1 MQNSSTAKLHRILS
15 ILWLAICS
23 YLSVTVVQAIW
34 LLLFVGAVS
43 AADLDDAVL
52 QSLEEHKV
60 PSASIAVVRNGTVVL
75 SRGYGVAGLER
86 RTKATPDTL
95 FQAASISKPVTA
107 MAVLRM
113 AQDGRFGLDSPIND
127 LLKSWKVPE
136 NSFTA
141 AKKVTVRQLLSH
153 TAGISVSGF
162 PGYEAGAALPNL
174 TQILKG
180 VPPASTPPIVVEAEP
195 GSAYRYSGGGYT
207 ILRLLL
213 EETGGA
219 GFTDL
224 MRKMVLTPVGMTHST
239 FAQPLPPELAK
250 DAASAVDS
258 RERPVP
264 GGWNVYPE
272 LAPDGLW
279 TTPTDLAKFAIEV
292 WRSLRGE
299 PNRVLNRETARLMLT
314 RQLGDYALGFE
325 VHNEGKAFRFK
336 HDGGNRGFRCR
347 LLFYPDLG
355 DGVAIMTN
363 GGRGDEVIVDVMRA
377 LRAEYGWPQ

>member
-1 MQNSSTAKLHRILS
+1 
-15 ILWLAICS
+15 
-23 YLSVTVVQAIW
+23 
-34 LLLFVGAVS
+34 LLFVGAVS

-60 PSASIAVVRNGTVVL
+60 PSASIAVVRNGTVL
-75 SRGYGVAGLER
+75 LARGYGVADLER

-180 VPPASTPPIVVEAEP
+180 VPPANTPPIVVEAEP
-195 GSAYRYSGGGYT
+195 GSVYRYSGGGYT

-213 EETGGA
+213 EETSGA
-219 GFTDL
+219 AFADL

-250 DAASAVDS
+250 DAALAVDR

-264 GGWNVYPE
+264 GGCNVYPE

-279 TTPTDLAKFAIEV
+279 TTPTDLVKFASEI